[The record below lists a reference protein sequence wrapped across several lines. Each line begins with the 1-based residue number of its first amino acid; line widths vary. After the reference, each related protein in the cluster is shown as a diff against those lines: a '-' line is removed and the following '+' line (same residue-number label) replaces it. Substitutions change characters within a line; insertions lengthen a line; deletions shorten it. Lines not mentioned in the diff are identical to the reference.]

1 MACEEAGT
9 ACVGVRVLVV
19 GGSPEAPG
27 PDLLRRLVRAADAV
41 VAVDHGLDALLAAGC
56 RCDVFCGDAD
66 SVSPAAFQLVAA
78 AEDTSGAGGTT
89 VARGEPGAEG
99 VPTGADAA
107 PGAPGR
113 IGAVERY
120 NPAKD
125 YTDLSLALRA
135 VRTRWSA
142 ARLTCTGL
150 AGGRPDHALAAL
162 GQLASW
168 GSCVAWE
175 EEGFSGRILHAG
187 EAWEL
192 ADVQGRTFS
201 FVPLASG
208 TVVSEQGMRW
218 LLDHRRTELLSD
230 LGISNVIE
238 APLARIVCHEGAL
251 AAWCLR

>member
-1 MACEEAGT
+1 MTRDEAGT

-27 PDLLRRLVRAADAV
+27 PDLLRRLVRTADAV

-56 RCDVFCGDAD
+56 GCDVFCGDAD
-66 SVSPAAFQLVAA
+66 SVSPAASQLVAA
-78 AEDTSGAGGTT
+78 AEGAP
-89 VARGEPGAEG
+89 A
-99 VPTGADAA
+99 GADAA
-107 PGAPGR
+107 PGTVGR

-135 VRTRWSA
+135 VRARWGT

-175 EEGFSGRILHAG
+175 EEAFSARILQAG

-201 FVPLASG
+201 FVPLAAG

-238 APLARIVCHEGAL
+238 APLARIVCHEGAI

>member
-1 MACEEAGT
+1 MAREEAGT
-9 ACVGVRVLVV
+9 ACAGVRVLVV

-27 PDLLRRLVRAADAV
+27 LDLLRRLVWAADAV

-56 RCDVFCGDAD
+56 GCDVFCGDAD
-66 SVSPAAFQLVAA
+66 SVSPVASQLVAA
-78 AEDTSGAGGTT
+78 AEGA
-89 VARGEPGAEG
+89 
-99 VPTGADAA
+99 PTGADAA
-107 PGAPGR
+107 PGAVGR

-135 VRTRWSA
+135 VRARWSA

-150 AGGRPDHALAAL
+150 ADGRPDHALAAL
-162 GQLASW
+162 GQLAGW

-175 EEGFSGRILHAG
+175 EEGFSGRILQAG
-187 EAWEL
+187 EAWDL
-192 ADVQGRTFS
+192 ADAQGRTFS

-208 TVVSEQGMRW
+208 TVVSEEGMRW
-218 LLDHRRTELLSD
+218 LLDHRRTELLGD

-238 APLARIVCHEGAL
+238 APLACIVCHEGAL
-251 AAWCLR
+251 VAWCLR